1 MRLRVRK
8 ASQQRS
14 ATPSARTAKTKRKH
28 SEVEHAL
35 SPEDAKMQKRDTGI
49 FSTIKRFIRGNAVK
63 VEQCTPPKRSR
74 VDCDSDSN
82 LITSTPTGGN
92 LPSRANPRTRRKGP
106 VNGDTMTGQSKPV
119 KPNGKLEVQTE
130 TPSSP
135 PRTTLLGTI
144 FSPVFSFFSPANKNA
159 TAGSDSPGQ
168 AVEAEEIVK
177 QLDMEQLEETP
188 TSTTTDGRDLTFDPA
203 LNPRPLPH
211 VDTSVEEGEIVT
223 EADMPPLTAV
233 GSNSSYPDVP
243 PSPPAEGTYEE
254 DWEVFDPYFFIK
266 HVPPLTE
273 EQLTRKPALPLKTRS
288 TPEFSLVLDLD
299 ETLVHCS
306 LNELEDAAL
315 TFPVLFQD
323 VIYQVYVRLR
333 PFFREFLER
342 MSQIYEIILFTAS
355 KKVYAD
361 KLLNILDP
369 KKQLVRHRLFR
380 EHCVCVQGNYIK
392 DLNILGRD
400 LSKTVI
406 IDNSPQAFAYQ
417 LSNGIP
423 IESWFVDKNDN
434 ELLKLVPFLEK
445 LVELASFQ
453 RSNSHDKVR
462 KIVAEE
468 GRAARNLIAWSVP
481 VESKEEEAKTKNHG
495 NSNARA
501 QRINSGL
508 HRNKKQNSV
517 LDCKNAPGSILDKG
531 PEKSPTK
538 TRQPRKVDL
547 RARYWAFLFDNLR
560 RAVDEIYVTCESD
573 QSVVECKEVLM
584 MLDNYV
590 RDFKALI
597 DWIQL
602 QEKLEK
608 TDAQNR
614 GPPPTLAVARLS
626 HTGPS
631 WADRVK
637 CSQSLPVPSPSVNVP
652 AEKPAKKDAEGWETV
667 QRGRS
672 MRPRS
677 NTMVAKVSPVLAHV
691 SPKDDSDKENQRIQ
705 PSPQEKS
712 QEVREQEQPAPQEQ
726 SQETE
731 KTPVIEAQCPE
742 LDSDPGPPPITI
754 SQPEEP
760 GTGQAKVEQGM
771 EGSVWKVAAPSA
783 KAGYWASQ
791 GRAGD
796 GGVGVEGR
804 STVGKSGGSRLR
816 SPGSDDAG
824 VHAGPHRTF
833 HQQGG
838 IVYGKGPQSMAE
850 VLAKKEELADRLE
863 KANEEAIA
871 SAIAEE
877 EQLTRE
883 IQAENNELE
892 TDNESDF
899 SASIGSGSC
908 GLNLDWSEML
918 ADYDGNDANSICIA
932 NYVKVSREPWRQ
944 STSWGDM
951 VEEEP
956 SRPPGHGIHMH
967 EKLSSPSRKRTIAE
981 SKKKHE
987 EKQLKAQ
994 QLRDKLREEK
1004 THKLQKLLERV
1015 NEIAFI
1021 NTLEAQNKRHDVLAK
1036 LNEYEQRLNELQEE
1050 RQRRQEEKQARDE
1063 AVQER
1068 KRALEAER
1076 QARVEELLMKRREQ
1090 EARIEQQRQEKE
1102 RAREDAARERA
1113 RDREERLAA
1122 LSAAQQ
1128 EAMEELQKKI
1138 QMKHDESSRRHMEQ
1152 IEQRKEKA
1160 AELSS
1165 GRHANTDYAPKLTPY
1180 ERKKQCS
1187 LCNVV
1192 ITSEVHLF
1200 SHIKGK
1206 RHQQAVRDSSSIQ
1219 GRELSDEEVEHLSLK
1234 KYIVDIV
1241 TDSSVPSDNAKEG
1254 EERQKARKKAKKLR
1268 ARMNSR
1274 AKEYETCMEAKTQ
1287 TPDSP
1292 YKAKLQRLVKDLVKQ
1307 QQGQDSGQWASNKV
1321 SGLDRTLGEISRI
1334 LEKQALYSLEV
1345 SLNDSFY
1352 QEHEYISCVLSP
1364 RPPTQTRS
1372 GDFHRDLALKNS
1384 RRLCFYL
1391 AVIWWPVLEPAVR
1404 NSRRESRICSG
1415 RGMPRAH
1422 GDDLAHVGLPG
1433 VTAKPAQF
1441 AFRSLCAAVNTYYL
1455 SCVRCHNNCSYVLY
1469 SNKITFLMDI
1479 LLHQLTLFV
1488 PDEDKS
1494 IFGRSVNKQIFEGLT
1509 TGLLQTIATVLG
1521 QLHPPNLDGDAP
1533 RICSPDA
1540 KSRPVASENFN
1551 TRAQDLISYVVN
1563 MGLIDKLY
1571 GCFLSIQGPID
1582 ESPKMAAFLE
1592 QATAFLHGMCKLCF
1606 AVTGRSLSVFDNK
1619 RQDPTGLTALL
1630 QSTDLVGV
1638 LHMLYCILLH
1648 SAPPDALSAGPVGP
1662 QEPYSPSVI
1671 QVALQGLRF
1680 LNTFALLDLSAF
1692 QGVLGAEGLSLAFR
1706 HIVSSLLWYC
1716 SQHSSEELLHEL
1728 IICIGYFTVNHPD
1741 NQWLRTSY
1749 RPSILLSPFVS
1760 PLPSYQVFI
1769 KEQTPGPQVIVQ
1781 SGRQPSVLQKLCQL
1795 PFQYFSHPR
1804 LIKVLFPSL
1813 ICACYNNLQNKVI
1826 LQQEM
1831 SCVLLATFIQ
1841 DCATNENQSDS
1852 KASHPEKGLAP
1863 LDYCELSN
1871 RFPRDQWD
1879 AALQFFLK
1887 KQEE

>member
-1 MRLRVRK
+1 MSKDGRHDGRRRGAGQQHRLGL
-8 ASQQRS
+8 RS
-14 ATPSARTAKTKRKH
+14 
-28 SEVEHAL
+28 
-35 SPEDAKMQKRDTGI
+35 
-49 FSTIKRFIRGNAVK
+49 
-63 VEQCTPPKRSR
+63 
-74 VDCDSDSN
+74 
-82 LITSTPTGGN
+82 
-92 LPSRANPRTRRKGP
+92 
-106 VNGDTMTGQSKPV
+106 GQS
-119 KPNGKLEVQTE
+119 G
-130 TPSSP
+130 
-135 PRTTLLGTI
+135 
-144 FSPVFSFFSPANKNA
+144 
-159 TAGSDSPGQ
+159 
-168 AVEAEEIVK
+168 
-177 QLDMEQLEETP
+177 
-188 TSTTTDGRDLTFDPA
+188 DGRDRSA
-203 LNPRPLPH
+203 
-211 VDTSVEEGEIVT
+211 
-223 EADMPPLTAV
+223 
-233 GSNSSYPDVP
+233 SNSSGSSHGGGKGRNTPI
-243 PSPPAEGTYEE
+243 S
-254 DWEVFDPYFFIK
+254 I
-266 HVPPLTE
+266 
-273 EQLTRKPALPLKTRS
+273 ALK
-288 TPEFSLVLDLD
+288 
-299 ETLVHCS
+299 
-306 LNELEDAAL
+306 
-315 TFPVLFQD
+315 
-323 VIYQVYVRLR
+323 
-333 PFFREFLER
+333 
-342 MSQIYEIILFTAS
+342 
-355 KKVYAD
+355 
-361 KLLNILDP
+361 
-369 KKQLVRHRLFR
+369 
-380 EHCVCVQGNYIK
+380 
-392 DLNILGRD
+392 
-400 LSKTVI
+400 
-406 IDNSPQAFAYQ
+406 
-417 LSNGIP
+417 
-423 IESWFVDKNDN
+423 
-434 ELLKLVPFLEK
+434 
-445 LVELASFQ
+445 ASFQ

-614 GPPPTLAVARLS
+614 PTSLAWEVRKMSPGRHVMSSPSSDRIVPSPGVRRALNFGGPPPTLAVARLS

-731 KTPVIEAQCPE
+731 KTPVIE
-742 LDSDPGPPPITI
+742 
-754 SQPEEP
+754 
-760 GTGQAKVEQGM
+760 
-771 EGSVWKVAAPSA
+771 
-783 KAGYWASQ
+783 
-791 GRAGD
+791 
-796 GGVGVEGR
+796 
-804 STVGKSGGSRLR
+804 
-816 SPGSDDAG
+816 
-824 VHAGPHRTF
+824 
-833 HQQGG
+833 
-838 IVYGKGPQSMAE
+838 PQSMAE

-918 ADYDGNDANSICIA
+918 ADYDA
-932 NYVKVSREPWRQ
+932 REPWRQ

-1004 THKLQKLLERV
+1004 THKLQKLLEREKEVRKWKEELLDQRRRMMEEKLLHAEFKRELQLQAIVKKAQEEEAKV

-1334 LEKQALYSLEV
+1334 LEKQNNADQVAFQVGGGLTALEQILQV
-1345 SLNDSFY
+1345 
-1352 QEHEYISCVLSP
+1352 
-1364 RPPTQTRS
+1364 
-1372 GDFHRDLALKNS
+1372 
-1384 RRLCFYL
+1384 
-1391 AVIWWPVLEPAVR
+1391 
-1404 NSRRESRICSG
+1404 
-1415 RGMPRAH
+1415 
-1422 GDDLAHVGLPG
+1422 
-1433 VTAKPAQF
+1433 VTAASSPTAVPRIPHK
-1441 AFRSLCAAVNTYYL
+1441 SLCAAVNTYYL

-1741 NQWLRTSY
+1741 NQ
-1749 RPSILLSPFVS
+1749 
-1760 PLPSYQVFI
+1760 
-1769 KEQTPGPQVIVQ
+1769 VIVQ

>member
-1 MRLRVRK
+1 MSK
-8 ASQQRS
+8 
-14 ATPSARTAKTKRKH
+14 
-28 SEVEHAL
+28 
-35 SPEDAKMQKRDTGI
+35 D
-49 FSTIKRFIRGNAVK
+49 
-63 VEQCTPPKRSR
+63 SR
-74 VDCDSDSN
+74 H
-82 LITSTPTGGN
+82 
-92 LPSRANPRTRRKGP
+92 
-106 VNGDTMTGQSKPV
+106 
-119 KPNGKLEVQTE
+119 
-130 TPSSP
+130 
-135 PRTTLLGTI
+135 
-144 FSPVFSFFSPANKNA
+144 
-159 TAGSDSPGQ
+159 
-168 AVEAEEIVK
+168 
-177 QLDMEQLEETP
+177 
-188 TSTTTDGRDLTFDPA
+188 DGRRRGAGQQHRLG
-203 LNPRPLPH
+203 PRGGQGG
-211 VDTSVEEGEIVT
+211 DGRERS
-223 EADMPPLTAV
+223 
-233 GSNSSYPDVP
+233 GSNSSG
-243 PSPPAEGTYEE
+243 SSHGGG
-254 DWEVFDPYFFIK
+254 K
-266 HVPPLTE
+266 G
-273 EQLTRKPALPLKTRS
+273 RS
-288 TPEFSLVLDLD
+288 TPI
-299 ETLVHCS
+299 
-306 LNELEDAAL
+306 NIAL
-315 TFPVLFQD
+315 
-323 VIYQVYVRLR
+323 
-333 PFFREFLER
+333 
-342 MSQIYEIILFTAS
+342 
-355 KKVYAD
+355 K
-361 KLLNILDP
+361 
-369 KKQLVRHRLFR
+369 
-380 EHCVCVQGNYIK
+380 
-392 DLNILGRD
+392 
-400 LSKTVI
+400 
-406 IDNSPQAFAYQ
+406 
-417 LSNGIP
+417 
-423 IESWFVDKNDN
+423 
-434 ELLKLVPFLEK
+434 
-445 LVELASFQ
+445 ASFQ

-481 VESKEEEAKTKNHG
+481 LENKEEESKHIQVHAHG
-495 NSNARA
+495 KSKIHSNNNARP
-501 QRINSGL
+501 QRINSGQ
-508 HRNKKQNSV
+508 HRNKKQTAA
-517 LDCKNAPGSILDKG
+517 LDCKAPAGSMLEKG
-531 PEKSPTK
+531 AEKSPTK
-538 TRQPRKVDL
+538 ARQPRKVDL

-614 GPPPTLAVARLS
+614 PTSLAWEVRKMSPGRHVMPSPSTDRIVPSPNVRRSLNFGGPPPTLAVARLS
-626 HTGPS
+626 HSGPS

-637 CSQSLPVPSPSVNVP
+637 FSQAMPVTNQNVP
-652 AEKPAKKDAEGWETV
+652 GPTEKPGKKDAEGWETV

-677 NTMVAKVSPVLAHV
+677 IAMVAKVSPVLAHV
-691 SPKDDSDKENQRIQ
+691 SPKDVTDKENQQ
-705 PSPQEKS
+705 LQASPQDKVQGPKEQGGHDKLTSPEQKPECEKAS
-712 QEVREQEQPAPQEQ
+712 
-726 SQETE
+726 
-731 KTPVIEAQCPE
+731 VIE
-742 LDSDPGPPPITI
+742 
-754 SQPEEP
+754 
-760 GTGQAKVEQGM
+760 
-771 EGSVWKVAAPSA
+771 
-783 KAGYWASQ
+783 
-791 GRAGD
+791 
-796 GGVGVEGR
+796 
-804 STVGKSGGSRLR
+804 
-816 SPGSDDAG
+816 
-824 VHAGPHRTF
+824 
-833 HQQGG
+833 
-838 IVYGKGPQSMAE
+838 PQSMAE

-892 TDNESDF
+892 TDNESEF
-899 SASIGSGSC
+899 SASIGSGGC
-908 GLNLDWSEML
+908 GLNLDWSDLL
-918 ADYDGNDANSICIA
+918 ADYDA
-932 NYVKVSREPWRQ
+932 REPWRQ
-944 STSWGDM
+944 STSWGDI

-1004 THKLQKLLERV
+1004 THKLQKLLEREKEVRKWKEELLDQRRRMMEEKLLHAEFKRELQLQAIVKKAQEEDAKV

-1187 LCNVV
+1187 LCSVV

-1200 SHIKGK
+1200 SHTKGK

-1241 TDSSVPSDNAKEG
+1241 TDTTVTPESAKDG

-1274 AKEYETCMEAKTQ
+1274 AKEYETSMEAKMQ
-1287 TPDSP
+1287 IPDSP
-1292 YKAKLQRLVKDLVKQ
+1292 YKAKLQRLVKDLGKQ
-1307 QQGQDSGQWASNKV
+1307 LQGQDSGQWANNKV

-1334 LEKQALYSLEV
+1334 LEKQNNADQVAFQVGGGLSALEQILQV
-1345 SLNDSFY
+1345 
-1352 QEHEYISCVLSP
+1352 
-1364 RPPTQTRS
+1364 
-1372 GDFHRDLALKNS
+1372 
-1384 RRLCFYL
+1384 
-1391 AVIWWPVLEPAVR
+1391 
-1404 NSRRESRICSG
+1404 
-1415 RGMPRAH
+1415 
-1422 GDDLAHVGLPG
+1422 
-1433 VTAKPAQF
+1433 VTAASSPTAVPRIPLK
-1441 AFRSLCAAVNTYYL
+1441 SLCAAVNVYYL
-1455 SCVRCHNNCSYVLY
+1455 ACSRCYSNCSYVLY
-1469 SNKITFLMDI
+1469 SNKIAPLMDL
-1479 LLHQLTLFV
+1479 LLHQLTLYV

-1494 IFGRSVNKQIFEGLT
+1494 IFGRSVNKQVFEGLT
-1509 TGLLQTIATVLG
+1509 TGLLQTTATVLSL
-1521 QLHPPNLDGDAP
+1521 LHPSGPEAGRESPQICPPDG
-1533 RICSPDA
+1533 
-1540 KSRPVASENFN
+1540 KSKPASTENFN

-1571 GCFLSIQGPID
+1571 GCFLYVQGPID
-1582 ESPKMAAFLE
+1582 ESPKMSAFLE
-1592 QATAFLHGMCKLCF
+1592 QATALLHAMSKLCF
-1606 AVTGRSLSVFDNK
+1606 AVTSRSPSIFDNK
-1619 RQDPTGLTALL
+1619 RQDPTGLTSLL
-1630 QSTDLVGV
+1630 HSTDLVGV

-1648 SAPPDALSAGPVGP
+1648 SALPESQPGGPASP
-1662 QEPYSPSVI
+1662 QEPYSPAVI

-1680 LNTFALLDLSAF
+1680 LNSFALLDLAAF
-1692 QGVLGAEGLSLAFR
+1692 QAVLGAEGLSLAFR

-1716 SQHSSEELLHEL
+1716 SQNSSEDLLHEV
-1728 IICIGYFTVNHPD
+1728 IICVGYFTVNHPD
-1741 NQWLRTSY
+1741 N
-1749 RPSILLSPFVS
+1749 
-1760 PLPSYQVFI
+1760 
-1769 KEQTPGPQVIVQ
+1769 QVIVQ

-1813 ICACYNNLQNKVI
+1813 ISACYNNQQNKVI

-1841 DCATNENQSDS
+1841 DCASSENQTDS
-1852 KASHPEKGLAP
+1852 RPSQHERSSAA

-1871 RFPRDQWD
+1871 RFPREQWD
-1879 AALQFFLK
+1879 SALHFFLN

>member
-1 MRLRVRK
+1 MSGPDMDEEPAYRL
-8 ASQQRS
+8 
-14 ATPSARTAKTKRKH
+14 
-28 SEVEHAL
+28 
-35 SPEDAKMQKRDTGI
+35 
-49 FSTIKRFIRGNAVK
+49 
-63 VEQCTPPKRSR
+63 
-74 VDCDSDSN
+74 
-82 LITSTPTGGN
+82 
-92 LPSRANPRTRRKGP
+92 
-106 VNGDTMTGQSKPV
+106 
-119 KPNGKLEVQTE
+119 
-130 TPSSP
+130 
-135 PRTTLLGTI
+135 
-144 FSPVFSFFSPANKNA
+144 
-159 TAGSDSPGQ
+159 
-168 AVEAEEIVK
+168 
-177 QLDMEQLEETP
+177 
-188 TSTTTDGRDLTFDPA
+188 
-203 LNPRPLPH
+203 
-211 VDTSVEEGEIVT
+211 
-223 EADMPPLTAV
+223 
-233 GSNSSYPDVP
+233 
-243 PSPPAEGTYEE
+243 
-254 DWEVFDPYFFIK
+254 YFY
-266 HVPPLTE
+266 
-273 EQLTRKPALPLKTRS
+273 S
-288 TPEFSLVLDLD
+288 
-299 ETLVHCS
+299 
-306 LNELEDAAL
+306 
-315 TFPVLFQD
+315 
-323 VIYQVYVRLR
+323 
-333 PFFREFLER
+333 
-342 MSQIYEIILFTAS
+342 
-355 KKVYAD
+355 
-361 KLLNILDP
+361 
-369 KKQLVRHRLFR
+369 
-380 EHCVCVQGNYIK
+380 
-392 DLNILGRD
+392 
-400 LSKTVI
+400 
-406 IDNSPQAFAYQ
+406 
-417 LSNGIP
+417 
-423 IESWFVDKNDN
+423 
-434 ELLKLVPFLEK
+434 
-445 LVELASFQ
+445 ASFQ

-481 VESKEEEAKTKNHG
+481 VESKEEEAKSKNHG
-495 NSNARA
+495 NSNARP

-508 HRNKKQNSV
+508 HRNKKQNSA
-517 LDCKNAPGSILDKG
+517 LDCKSAPGSILDKG

-573 QSVVECKEVLM
+573 QSVVECREVLM

-614 GPPPTLAVARLS
+614 PTSLAWEVRKMSPGRHVMSSPSSDRIVPSPGVRRALNFGGPPPTLAVARLS

-637 CSQSLPVPSPSVNVP
+637 CSQSLPVPSPSVNIP

-667 QRGRS
+667 HRGRS

-691 SPKDDSDKENQRIQ
+691 SPKDDSDKENQHIQ

-712 QEVREQEQPAPQEQ
+712 QEVREQEQPVPQEQ
-726 SQETE
+726 SQEPEMTS
-731 KTPVIEAQCPE
+731 VIE
-742 LDSDPGPPPITI
+742 
-754 SQPEEP
+754 
-760 GTGQAKVEQGM
+760 
-771 EGSVWKVAAPSA
+771 
-783 KAGYWASQ
+783 
-791 GRAGD
+791 
-796 GGVGVEGR
+796 
-804 STVGKSGGSRLR
+804 
-816 SPGSDDAG
+816 
-824 VHAGPHRTF
+824 
-833 HQQGG
+833 
-838 IVYGKGPQSMAE
+838 PQSMAE

-908 GLNLDWSEML
+908 GLSLDWSEML
-918 ADYDGNDANSICIA
+918 ADYDA
-932 NYVKVSREPWRQ
+932 REPWRQ
-944 STSWGDM
+944 STSWGDI

-956 SRPPGHGIHMH
+956 ARPPGHGIHMH

-994 QLRDKLREEK
+994 QLRDKLRDEK
-1004 THKLQKLLERV
+1004 THKLQKLLEREKEVRKWKEELLDQRRKMMEEKLLHAEFKREIQLQAIVKKAQEEEAKV

-1076 QARVEELLMKRREQ
+1076 QARVEELLIKRREQ

-1152 IEQRKEKA
+1152 MEQRKEKA

-1206 RHQQAVRDSSSIQ
+1206 GHQQAVRDSSSIQ
-1219 GRELSDEEVEHLSLK
+1219 GRELSDEEVEHLSQK

-1241 TDSSVPSDNAKEG
+1241 TDSSVPSDSAKEG

-1287 TPDSP
+1287 TSDSP

-1334 LEKQALYSLEV
+1334 LEKQNNADQEAFQVGGGLSALEQILQV
-1345 SLNDSFY
+1345 
-1352 QEHEYISCVLSP
+1352 
-1364 RPPTQTRS
+1364 
-1372 GDFHRDLALKNS
+1372 
-1384 RRLCFYL
+1384 
-1391 AVIWWPVLEPAVR
+1391 
-1404 NSRRESRICSG
+1404 
-1415 RGMPRAH
+1415 
-1422 GDDLAHVGLPG
+1422 
-1433 VTAKPAQF
+1433 VTAASSPTAVPRIPHK
-1441 AFRSLCAAVNTYYL
+1441 SLCTAVNTYYL
-1455 SCVRCHNNCSYVLY
+1455 SCIHCHNNCSYVLY
-1469 SNKITFLMDI
+1469 SNKITFLMDL

-1494 IFGRSVNKQIFEGLT
+1494 IFGRSVNKQVFDGLT
-1509 TGLLQTIATVLG
+1509 TGLLQTVATALG
-1521 QLHPPNLDGDAP
+1521 QLHSPNLDGDPP
-1533 RICSPDA
+1533 RICSPDT
-1540 KSRPVASENFN
+1540 KSRPAASENFN

-1571 GCFLSIQGPID
+1571 GCFLSVQGPID
-1582 ESPKMAAFLE
+1582 ESPKMAAYLE

-1606 AVTGRSLSVFDNK
+1606 AVTGRSLSIFDNK

-1648 SAPPDALSAGPVGP
+1648 SALPDSLSA
-1662 QEPYSPSVI
+1662 QEPYSPAVI

-1692 QGVLGAEGLSLAFR
+1692 QCVLGAEGLSLAFR

-1741 NQWLRTSY
+1741 NQ
-1749 RPSILLSPFVS
+1749 
-1760 PLPSYQVFI
+1760 
-1769 KEQTPGPQVIVQ
+1769 VIVQ

-1813 ICACYNNLQNKVI
+1813 ICACYNNLENKVI

-1841 DCATNENQSDS
+1841 DCATNENKSDS
-1852 KASHPEKGLAP
+1852 KASHPEKGWAP